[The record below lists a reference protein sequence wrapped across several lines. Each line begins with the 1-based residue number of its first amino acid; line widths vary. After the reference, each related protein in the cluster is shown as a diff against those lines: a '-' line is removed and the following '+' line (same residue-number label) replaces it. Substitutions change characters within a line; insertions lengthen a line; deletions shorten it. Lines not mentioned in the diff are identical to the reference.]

1 MPVPVWAMART
12 SRPAITSGMA
22 CAWIGVGVVCSRSAS
37 ARCRVSAR
45 PSSENSCLVTLILDC
60 PARSILSGR
69 LVSGA
74 YASRGSGR
82 NEWSCLFPG
91 LKRRDLVASRAR
103 KMIYRGYMCSRA
115 GNVNA
120 RYRLRQ
126 LHRAGTGPEHGTRP
140 SGRRLGRGGR
150 IEEQFRKA
158 FGQRVTMT
166 PARTDFSCP
175 AWPPPAWLG
184 AFVTAITPRPNA
196 FQFRS
201 PIREGHLKPLPP
213 S

>member
-1 MPVPVWAMART
+1 MRGPRPPLLAPSSRCRIGNAKAAVLPVPVWAMART
-12 SRPAITSGMA
+12 SRPAITSGIA

-60 PARSILSGR
+60 PARSVLSGR

-82 NEWSCLFPG
+82 NGWSCLFPG
-91 LKRRDLVASRAR
+91 LKRRKLVASRDR
-103 KMIYRGYMCSRA
+103 KMIYRVYMCSRA

-120 RYRLRQ
+120 RHRLRQ
-126 LHRAGTGPEHGTRP
+126 LHGADTGPEHGTRP

-150 IEEQFRKA
+150 IEEH
-158 FGQRVTMT
+158 
-166 PARTDFSCP
+166 
-175 AWPPPAWLG
+175 
-184 AFVTAITPRPNA
+184 
-196 FQFRS
+196 FRS
-201 PIREGHLKPLPP
+201 PIWEWHLEPLPP
-213 S
+213 F